1 MLSPTAI
8 LEEVRAND
16 ESFRLFCSVAAKNE
30 TQGGWENERI
40 AALTRDRELAGKIAR
55 HGEDETKHGRL
66 FATLLKKR
74 GLDPVEVPREVDFMA
89 ILEEMGIGL
98 SHERLRA
105 EEPLSD
111 EEIIRY
117 LAHSRVTEQRAADEV
132 QQMKAAY
139 GDHPEVGKAI
149 RMIADDE
156 ENHLAYCHEELIR
169 FSEAGHRDLVE
180 RTLREYARAEIDT
193 YRVVGVAMMTRFG
206 SAIGWSR
213 LRQGLMRF
221 GIQCIWIYERLW
233 GWRKMVAL
241 RPPQRKNAMAPLAP
255 EVSAAPQA

>member
-1 MLSPTAI
+1 MFSTTAI

-40 AALTRDRELAGKIAR
+40 AALTRDPELAAKIAR
-55 HGEDETKHGRL
+55 HGDDETKHGRL

-89 ILEEMGIGL
+89 LLEEMGIGL
-98 SHERLRA
+98 SHERLRR

-132 QQMKAAY
+132 RQMKAAF
-139 GDHPEVGKAI
+139 GDHPEIGKAI
-149 RMIADDE
+149 RLIAEDE

-169 FSEAGHRDLVE
+169 FSQAGYARHVE

-193 YRVVGVAMMTRFG
+193 YRVVAIATMTRFG
-206 SAIGWSR
+206 NAIGWSR

-233 GWRKMVAL
+233 GWRKMVSL
-241 RPPQRKNAMAPLAP
+241 RPPQRKNAMAPVAAQEVRAP
-255 EVSAAPQA
+255 V